1 VGEDFAIGI
10 GDRATFGIDRLFVD
24 VFLRRQPGVLVVFDQ
39 LQINET
45 KLERAKKKDKSDANQ
60 CAPCPSIPSHLPT

>member
-1 VGEDFAIGI
+1 MGEDFAIGI
-10 GDRATFGIDRLFVD
+10 GDGAAFGIDRLFVD

-39 LQINET
+39 LEINEA
-45 KLERAKKKDKSDANQ
+45 KRERAKEQDKSDANQ

>member
-45 KLERAKKKDKSDANQ
+45 K
-60 CAPCPSIPSHLPT
+60 

>member
-10 GDRATFGIDRLFVD
+10 GDRAAFGIDRLFVD

-39 LQINET
+39 LEINET
-45 KLERAKKKDKSDANQ
+45 K
-60 CAPCPSIPSHLPT
+60 